1 MNNIQ
6 IIQVRSRNL
15 LTQAQIILDSCG
27 PEVTIMA
34 SNWEGYGPQ
43 ETARVITFH
52 RSGRV
57 IKAERFRRRPRRF
70 VAFDNQIC
78 GVMVTV
84 FLPEFAPELG
94 GETYV
99 AIETD
104 SRDIYERLFRH
115 LPEGGAYELVAHR
128 TPHERW
134 AELLL
139 TSKNVHHWFLYA
151 CSNLLPNEQS
161 AAVYPLSARH
171 LPLVQ
176 QFSQEEPDDEDRA
189 VRYLRFQLAR
199 FPYQCFGFM
208 NRGELLGFVATGV
221 LSSHHWDVKWI
232 YTRKAVRE
240 KGIAHRLATYATNCI
255 LRRGKVAVWRTHG
268 RRTAASAAV
277 CTKVGYRLA
286 THEYHFHTLPGG
298 G

>member
-1 MNNIQ
+1 MDNPQ

-15 LTQAQIILDSCG
+15 LAQAQTLLDSRG
-27 PEVTIMA
+27 PEVAIMA

-70 VAFDNQIC
+70 VAFNEQVR
-78 GVMVTV
+78 GAMVTV
-84 FLPEFAPELG
+84 SLPEFAPELG
-94 GETYV
+94 GEPYV

-104 SRDIYERLFRH
+104 SRDVYERLFRH

-134 AELLL
+134 AESLL

-151 CSNLLPNEQS
+151 CSNLLPHEQS
-161 AAVYPLSARH
+161 GTVYSLSARH
-171 LPLVQ
+171 FPLVQ

-199 FPYQCFGFM
+199 FPYQCFGFIS
-208 NRGELLGFVATGV
+208 RGKLLGFVATGV
-221 LSSHHWDVKWI
+221 FSSHYWEVKWI
-232 YTRKAVRE
+232 CTRKAARG
-240 KGIAHRLATYATNCI
+240 KGIARRLAAYATNCI

-298 G
+298 R